1 MLPKNLI
8 ILGGIFY
15 FVFLLLTP
23 LGVFNDWIS
32 PRLHTGYYS
41 ATVIDAGDDAGYYAY
56 LRSLFFDGDL
66 DFINERHYAHAEKL
80 TSTGYVF
87 NNWQIGQGLLFFPFF
102 IIGHLLALLY
112 GALGYPVA
120 VDGYSAPYLLSTAVA
135 SGTWLFFGLIL
146 VTHLARKI
154 ASERVAWVTA
164 LSIWLASP
172 LLYFTFIRQRMA
184 HTLEFSVSA
193 LLIVGWLHWRNSKD
207 LLKYAVL
214 GGVLGLLCMVR
225 IINVAY
231 FALIAVDL
239 LVIGWSDKSLALSAR
254 MKINVLRFA
263 AFSCG
268 FLLLMFP
275 QLVCWYKLN
284 GIPLPPRHLHFAG
297 EGLAGFDLSVY
308 LQKLMSLLG
317 SPKWGLLLSMPLA
330 MIGFLGLFLKS
341 EFLKDIRFAL
351 LAYLAGIFSII
362 LLYPEDSASYGH
374 RHLISALPVFALG
387 LARLLEWCSNRKSLW
402 FVALSLV
409 VIAVTAQYF
418 MIVQYKVSL
427 PYNHSQFTWEAL
439 GNTYHLL
446 LERPAQLLRSTN
458 LIKLFFQENFAE
470 TNFRDVLYM
479 AIFPLSQLV
488 AVVVIGW
495 MVIRFP
501 SKHRMQAIFSS
512 PKILL
517 GTGVFTSLLLVGIV
531 MGAAPTNTP
540 KQIQAR
546 VDYFQRLKEGDSLL
560 AKRNLKHA
568 RLVYQEAAE
577 LLPSHWN
584 PYFKLGASW
593 NFQGNLDQANAF
605 YSKGLQLNPSHTVAL
620 TNYGSN
626 LNLMGKLDEAENK
639 LKDAIRAWP
648 FNKIAHDAL
657 AQVYI
662 KMKNPDRAVTQLKWA
677 LEIDPNYGAGHANL
691 AVAYTITNQREQA
704 MTHLSR
710 AMALGVKGP
719 VIDQL
724 LDLHKRETST
734 AKPQ

>member
-1 MLPKNLI
+1 MSPKNLI
-8 ILGGIFY
+8 ILGGSFY

-32 PRLHTGYYS
+32 PRVQTGYYS

-87 NNWQIGQGLLFFPFF
+87 NNWQIGQGLLFLPFF
-102 IIGHLLALLY
+102 IIGHLLTLLY

-120 VDGYSAPYLLSTAVA
+120 ADGYSVPYLLSTAVA
-135 SGTWLFFGLIL
+135 SGTWLFAGLIL

-154 ASERVAWVTA
+154 VSERVAWITA

-184 HTLEFSVSA
+184 HTLEFALSA
-193 LLIVGWLHWRNSKD
+193 LLIVSWLHWRKSKD
-207 LLKYAVL
+207 LLKVAVL

-225 IINVAY
+225 VINVAF
-231 FALIAVDL
+231 FALITVDL
-239 LVIGWSDKSLALSAR
+239 VVLALADKSSALSE
-254 MKINVLRFA
+254 KVKSISFRFA
-263 AFSCG
+263 AFSLG
-268 FLLLMFP
+268 FLVLMLP

-308 LQKLMSLLG
+308 LIKLSSLLW
-317 SPKWGLLLSMPLA
+317 SPKWGLILSMPLA
-330 MIGFLGLFLKS
+330 LAGLFGLFMKS
-341 EFLKDIRFAL
+341 EFLKDIRLAL

-387 LARLLEWCSNRKSLW
+387 LARLLEGCSHRKGLW
-402 FVALSLV
+402 IVALSLV
-409 VIAVTAQYF
+409 SLGVLAQYF

-427 PYNHSQFTWEAL
+427 PYNHPQFTWEAL
-439 GNTYHLL
+439 TNIPSLL
-446 LERPAQLLRSTN
+446 LERPGQLLRSTN
-458 LIKLFFQENFAE
+458 FFKLMFLDNPAP
-470 TNFRDVLYM
+470 TNFRDVLFM
-479 AIFPLSQLV
+479 VIFPLSQWIAILGVGWLV
-488 AVVVIGW
+488 VRI
-495 MVIRFP
+495 
-501 SKHRMQAIFSS
+501 SKKGRKWAIISS
-512 PKILL
+512 PKTLL
-517 GTGVFTSLLLVGIV
+517 GAGTFTSLLLVGILL
-531 MGAAPTNTP
+531 GAAPAKTFDE
-540 KQIQAR
+540 IQAR
-546 VDYFQRLKEGDSLL
+546 QDYFKRLKEGDSLL
-560 AKRNLKHA
+560 AGRKLEPA
-568 RLVYQEAAE
+568 RLAYQEAAA

-593 NFQGNLDQANAF
+593 NVQGNRDQANAF
-605 YSKGLQLNPSHTVAL
+605 YAKGLQMNPTHTVAL
-620 TNYGSN
+620 TNYGGN
-626 LNLMGKLDEAENK
+626 LNFLGKLEDAESK
-639 LKDAIRAWP
+639 LKAAIRAWP

-662 KMKNPDRAVTQLKWA
+662 KMQKPDQAVAQLKRA
-677 LEIDPNYGAGHANL
+677 LGIDPNYGAGHANL
-691 AVAYTITNQREQA
+691 AVAYTIMNQREMA
-704 MTHLSR
+704 VVHLNR
-710 AMALGVKGP
+710 AVALGIKGP

-724 LDLHKRETST
+724 VNLYNKKTLG
-734 AKPQ
+734 AKP